1 MSPDQPQMAPGEGI
15 PSSEFLDS
23 SIDWAIAHLG
33 EARHWLRVGN
43 EAQFH
48 AAIRK
53 LDASTNALLDSLPEV
68 QS

>member
-1 MSPDQPQMAPGEGI
+1 MSAEQPQTAPGDGI
-15 PSSEFLDS
+15 TSNEFLES

-33 EARHWLRVGN
+33 EARWWLKAGD

-53 LDASTNALLDSLPEV
+53 LDACTNALLDTLPEV
-68 QS
+68 RS